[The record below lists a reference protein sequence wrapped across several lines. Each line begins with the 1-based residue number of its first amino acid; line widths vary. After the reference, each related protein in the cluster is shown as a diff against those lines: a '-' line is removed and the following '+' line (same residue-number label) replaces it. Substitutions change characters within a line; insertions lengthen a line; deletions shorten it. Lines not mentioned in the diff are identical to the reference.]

1 MESKNSPKIFWV
13 KKQLLKMDSLVHEM
27 CLPPVECQEVKMAR
41 SEFLKN
47 TALLFTWHMGFMLEL
62 ATGLWGAWLHML
74 QKQHDA

>member
-62 ATGLWGAWLHML
+62 ATGLFGGVVAYV
-74 QKQHDA
+74 A